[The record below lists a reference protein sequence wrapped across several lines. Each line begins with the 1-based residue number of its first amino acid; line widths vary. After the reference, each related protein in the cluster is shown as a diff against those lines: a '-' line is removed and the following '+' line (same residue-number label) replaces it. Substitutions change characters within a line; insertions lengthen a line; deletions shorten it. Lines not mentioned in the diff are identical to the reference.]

1 MGGKTLRSLIRIFN
15 YNFMAS
21 ILLLKKCQ
29 NWVYDP
35 DEVVFEMGLYLS
47 WGCIVSKP
55 VFDWGS
61 ISFSKPGVG
70 FYSRR
75 GCIDADT
82 VIDATSSRTK
92 FKIIP
97 TFISDFNYHFH
108 SFQKSYYITLF

>member
-55 VFDWGS
+55 IFDWGS
-61 ISFSKPGVG
+61 IQDGVALT
-70 FYSRR
+70 RIR
-75 GCIDADT
+75 
-82 VIDATSSRTK
+82 
-92 FKIIP
+92 
-97 TFISDFNYHFH
+97 
-108 SFQKSYYITLF
+108 